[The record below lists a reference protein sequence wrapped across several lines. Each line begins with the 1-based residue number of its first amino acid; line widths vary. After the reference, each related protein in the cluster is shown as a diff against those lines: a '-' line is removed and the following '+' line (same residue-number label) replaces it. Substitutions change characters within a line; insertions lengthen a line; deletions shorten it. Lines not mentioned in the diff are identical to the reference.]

1 MTEEEEKLLSS
12 FETKLRHLIYIHEEL
27 TKENAELRELL
38 EQEKQEKEQL
48 TARYDQLKSD
58 YADLKSAAA
67 MGQNGGNARDTK
79 LRIDK
84 LVREIDLCIAQ
95 LE

>member
-1 MTEEEEKLLSS
+1 LREKN
-12 FETKLRHLIYIHEEL
+12 EEL
-27 TKENAELRELL
+27 QRLL

-48 TARYDQLKSD
+48 AAQYARLKSD

-67 MGQNGGNARDTK
+67 IGQNGGNARDTK

>member
-1 MTEEEEKLLSS
+1 MTEEEKKLLSS
-12 FETKLRHLIYIHEEL
+12 FETKLRHLIFIHG
-27 TKENAELRELL
+27 ELREKNEELQRLL

-48 TARYDQLKSD
+48 AAQYAQLKSD

-67 MGQNGGNARDTK
+67 IGRNGGNARDTK

>member
-1 MTEEEEKLLSS
+1 MTEEEKKLLSS
-12 FETKLRHLIYIHEEL
+12 FETRLRHLIYLHEESERKNARL
-27 TKENAELRELL
+27 QSVLDKERM
-38 EQEKQEKEQL
+38 EKEQL
-48 TARYDQLKSD
+48 AANYEQLKKD
-58 YADLKSAAA
+58 YADLKDATALS
-67 MGQNGGNARDTK
+67 GGGVNAKDTK

>member
-1 MTEEEEKLLSS
+1 
-12 FETKLRHLIYIHEEL
+12 
-27 TKENAELRELL
+27 
-38 EQEKQEKEQL
+38 
-48 TARYDQLKSD
+48 
-58 YADLKSAAA
+58 LKSAAA
-67 MGQNGGNARDTK
+67 IGQNGGNARDTK

>member
-1 MTEEEEKLLSS
+1 MTEEEKKLLSS
-12 FETKLRHLIYIHEEL
+12 FETKLRHLIFIHG
-27 TKENAELRELL
+27 ELREKYEELQRLL

-48 TARYDQLKSD
+48 AAQYAQLKSD

-67 MGQNGGNARDTK
+67 IGQNGGNARDTK